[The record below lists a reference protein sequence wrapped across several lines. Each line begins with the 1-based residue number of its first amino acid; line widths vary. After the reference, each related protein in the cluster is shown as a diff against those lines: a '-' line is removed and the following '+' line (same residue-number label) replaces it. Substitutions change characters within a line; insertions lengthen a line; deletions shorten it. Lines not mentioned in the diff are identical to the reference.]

1 MIDAGL
7 WISYILFIAA
17 IAGMVVYSLVNMLR
31 DTKKAKGT
39 LIGVGVLVA
48 IFLITFVISGNEVL
62 PKYEEFGIDSSM
74 SKMIGAGLIMSYLLG
89 VGTIVIAV
97 YVEVRKLFMR

>member
-48 IFLITFVISGNEVL
+48 IFLVTFIISGNEVL
-62 PKYEEFGIDSSM
+62 PKYEEFGIDASM
-74 SKMIGAGLIMSYLLG
+74 SKMIGAGLLMSYLLG
-89 VGTIVIAV
+89 IGTVVIAV

>member
-31 DTKKAKGT
+31 DVKKAKGT
-39 LIGVGVLVA
+39 LIGVGILA
-48 IFLITFVISGNEVL
+48 GLFLISFLFSGGEVL
-62 PKYEEFGIDSSM
+62 PKYEQLGVDSGQ
-74 SKMIGAGLIMSYLLG
+74 SKMIGAGLILMYIMG
-89 VGTIVIAV
+89 VATVVIAV
-97 YVEVRKLFMR
+97 YSEIRKLFMK